1 MDSEK
6 TAPSHRVIRYLLD
19 RRRPGSQKSRIG
31 NEILKKLTSGSVPG
45 ASRDPPDASRSY
57 LELRGVSGA
66 DLGPKNPFPISKSSK
81 NQENIMKSAQDRSCS
96 ALYSAKKSIKHNE
109 IPQKAGSAHPFN
121 SHSLAPDVAG
131 CQRIGGRSVPGAS
144 RDPPD
149 TSRSHFR
156 LGRRIWDLKIHS
168 QYPNPQKINK
178 TQ

>member
-66 DLGPKNPFPISKSSK
+66 DVGQKNPFPISKSSK

-96 ALYSAKKSIKHNE
+96 ALYRAKKSIPHTE
-109 IPQKAGSAHPFN
+109 IPKKTSSAHRVIADTRSAAGPRQ
-121 SHSLAPDVAG
+121 SPAARGSVAAG
-131 CQRIGGRSVPGAS
+131 VDPTPIS
-144 RDPPD
+144 RA
-149 TSRSHFR
+149 
-156 LGRRIWDLKIHS
+156 
-168 QYPNPQKINK
+168 
-178 TQ
+178 

>member
-66 DLGPKNPFPISKSSK
+66 DLGPKNPFPIQRSRK
-81 NQENIMKSAQDRSCS
+81 NPNPIQRSGQDRSCS
-96 ALYSAKKSIKHNE
+96 PGYRAKKSKPHTE
-109 IPQKAGSAHPFN
+109 IPKKTGSAHRVIAHTR
-121 SHSLAPDVAG
+121 SAAVSGSQLQVTGSVSAG
-131 CQRIGGRSVPGAS
+131 VDPTPVS
-144 RDPPD
+144 RA
-149 TSRSHFR
+149 
-156 LGRRIWDLKIHS
+156 
-168 QYPNPQKINK
+168 
-178 TQ
+178 